1 MDFIDAGMVVVVASQ
16 FARFVG
22 EEETGGA
29 MRDYCLK
36 LKVASFVTNWASA
49 SVPEGRLD

>member
-1 MDFIDAGMVVVVASQ
+1 MDFIDAGMVVVVVRQ
-16 FARFVG
+16 FARFAG

-36 LKVASFVTNWASA
+36 LKVASFGANWASA
-49 SVPEGRLD
+49 FVPEDRLD